1 MASYVGFM
9 VKIKQE
15 ELKIMLPTAL
25 LEYADKIVESKTFKD
40 RNDLICYALRLYID
54 KVMQVDELKKEVE
67 IAEKNL

>member
-1 MASYVGFM
+1 METYDVIWEFM

-25 LEYADKIVESKTFKD
+25 LEYADKIAESKSFKD

-54 KVMQVDELKKEVE
+54 KVMQVDELKK
-67 IAEKNL
+67 K